1 MARDKKR
8 RPKRRPEADSE
19 SPRARD
25 MNIDDASIDESGV
38 TDPVAAPDPLKN
50 ISAEVDQAKAAETGA
65 TRGDSGEVQMGWDA
79 RDGEPDPEPGPT
91 EAAGPGADD
100 RDGEEGDDFEHAP
113 DELER
118 DIAPDVSGR
127 VAGQALDPSVLEEQ
141 QAAGHPR
148 KQRGKVITFLGH
160 CVDELRRVQ
169 WPDRRQVGQATAV
182 VLGFVV
188 LAGGYLGLM
197 DAIWKPIVQ
206 AII

>member
-1 MARDKKR
+1 MARDRKR
-8 RPKRRPEADSE
+8 RKRPEKDSK

-50 ISAEVDQAKAAETGA
+50 SSAEVDQAKAAETGA
-65 TRGDSGEVQMGWDA
+65 TRGDSGEVEMGWDA
-79 RDGEPDPEPGPT
+79 RGGEPDPEPGP
-91 EAAGPGADD
+91 AGPGADD
-100 RDGEEGDDFEHAP
+100 RDGEFGDDFEHAP

-118 DIAPDVSGR
+118 DLAPDLQGR

-141 QAAGHPR
+141 QVGRPG
-148 KQRGKVITFLGH
+148 KQRGKVLTFLGH

-197 DAIWKPIVQ
+197 DAIWKPIVN